1 MPNGRRKLGIGAVRG
16 GIGEAMRSSGAGPAL
31 RRYMVNTIF
40 DATFVILGVVI
51 GLAFAPEPDFKLL
64 IGTML
69 TSSVALAIST
79 GVSVYEGES
88 MEQRRKVEKLEEA
101 MLVNLDDTEVERA
114 SGISKMAIA
123 SANFAT
129 PLLVCGIV
137 ITPFIILGEGNIRTA
152 GSVAVLLALSMLF
165 LTGAMLGRSDKHFAW
180 LRGLRMG
187 LIGLAAFAICYTIE
201 SLI

>member
-1 MPNGRRKLGIGAVRG
+1 
-16 GIGEAMRSSGAGPAL
+16 MRSPGAGPAL

-51 GLAFAPEPDFKLL
+51 GLAFAPEPEFKLL

-88 MEQRRKVEKLEEA
+88 MEQRRKVERLEEA
-101 MLVNLDDTEVERA
+101 MLTKLDDTEVERA
-114 SGISKMAIA
+114 SGISKMTIA
-123 SANFAT
+123 LANFAT

-137 ITPFIILGEGNIRTA
+137 IAPFIALGEGNIRTA

-165 LTGAMLGRSDKHFAW
+165 LTGAMLGRGDKRFAW